1 MGSSL
6 LQHRMSIGCYASRMS
21 NRGWHPGSSGNARC
35 NTTLGRN
42 NPLCGGRIVLSL
54 IKIFVIL
61 IPIVYLFSLTNT
73 LTCSRGKKLESNQ
86 IFLPSVIYSILGE
99 KGICRTNNLIRLLPR
114 TKMSMVNHSL
124 NMNKIAQQQI
134 KKDIVIEKVQI

>member
-21 NRGWHPGSSGNARC
+21 NRGWHPGSSGKARC

-73 LTCSRGKKLESNQ
+73 LACSRGKKLESNQ
-86 IFLPSVIYSILGE
+86 ISSFSNLLNFRGE
-99 KGICRTNNLIRLLPR
+99 RYLQDEQ
-114 TKMSMVNHSL
+114 S
-124 NMNKIAQQQI
+124 
-134 KKDIVIEKVQI
+134 D